1 MRMHE
6 NVFFSFATS
15 ASATIA
21 RYVIGVCASG
31 QVRMLGVFMVGV
43 LKALSSSI
51 AIPADLTTMILAK
64 CACDQLVLES
74 VSLSLI
80 ECVCVCV
87 S

>member
-15 ASATIA
+15 ASAAIA

-51 AIPADLTTMILAK
+51 AIPADLTTMNHSMILAK

-74 VSLSLI
+74 VSLSL
-80 ECVCVCV
+80 
-87 S
+87 SH